1 MQRLVVP
8 VQCAEQVCGG
18 GSQQQAAVPSIAAV
32 VVLLRK
38 ELQRQ
43 LERGRV
49 AGKGAAAE
57 VEGGQRS

>member
-1 MQRLVVP
+1 MWWWVP
-8 VQCAEQVCGG
+8 
-18 GSQQQAAVPSIAAV
+18 AAGPSIATA

-57 VEGGQRS
+57 VEGGQTS